1 MKNSNS
7 LPVDLYT
14 NTYNIEKAI
23 GEVFDYQTREELSF
37 EVQGA
42 FDAVMAEVY
51 DMRRT
56 LKSMLNEHNKERV
69 ENIKRQRIR

>member
-1 MKNSNS
+1 MKNLTSK
-7 LPVDLYT
+7 PVDLYT

-23 GEVFDYQTREELSF
+23 NEVFDYQTREELSF
-37 EVQGA
+37 EVQDA

-56 LKSMLNEHNKERV
+56 LKPMLSEYNKERV
-69 ENIKRQRIR
+69 ENLKR